1 MRTFSFISLSI
12 TLVLAFVLWLPNE
25 WSFTIIWLSF
35 FFLPILLIADIVA
48 IVHLIRHPKGKAA
61 KWLAGLIVAIPLT
74 TAIGYYAPWHSTS
87 DKTMSAHFR
96 KHEKELR
103 ELVVYTES
111 LSDSVSVKIP
121 SEPMPEGVS
130 EDAYRHALDLLKSA
144 HCKGIET
151 YSRFDSHTIV
161 HFRSSG
167 FSTHGYIFYPDGIVK
182 IFRWDPL
189 GSDWNGTYDLL
200 P

>member
-12 TLVLAFVLWLPNE
+12 TLALAFVLWLPNE

-35 FFLPILLIADIVA
+35 FILPILLIADLA
-48 IVHLIRHPKGKAA
+48 ALVHLIRHRKGKAA
-61 KWLAGLIVAIPLT
+61 KWLTGLVVAIPIAA
-74 TAIGYYAPWHSTS
+74 AIGYYAPWHSTS
-87 DKTMSAHFR
+87 DKTMSALFR

-103 ELVVYTES
+103 ELVSFAES

-121 SEPMPEGVS
+121 SEPIPEGVS
-130 EDAYRHALDLLKSA
+130 EEAYRQTLHLLEKV
-144 HCKGIET
+144 HCTRIET
-151 YSRFDSHTIV
+151 FSRFNDHTIV
-161 HFRSSG
+161 HFRGSG
-167 FSTHGYIFYPDGIVK
+167 FSTHGYIFYPDSTVK

>member
-1 MRTFSFISLSI
+1 MRTFSLISLSI
-12 TLVLAFVLWLPNE
+12 TLALAFVLWLPNE

-35 FFLPILLIADIVA
+35 FILPVLLIADLVA
-48 IVHLIRHPKGKAA
+48 LVYLIRHRKEKAA
-61 KWLAGLIVAIPLT
+61 RWLAGLIVAIPIAG
-74 TAIGYYAPWHSTS
+74 AIGYYAPWHSTS
-87 DKTMSAHFR
+87 DKTISAHFR
-96 KHEKELR
+96 KHEKDLR
-103 ELVVYTES
+103 ELVAYAES

-121 SEPMPEGVS
+121 SKPMPEGVS
-130 EDAYRHALDLLKSA
+130 EEAYRHTLHLLKKV
-144 HCKGIET
+144 HCQQIET
-151 YSRFDSHTIV
+151 YSRFNDHTIV

-167 FSTHGYIFYPDGIVK
+167 FSTHGYIFFPDGTVK

>member
-12 TLVLAFVLWLPNE
+12 TLALAFVLWLPNE
-25 WSFTIIWLSF
+25 LSFPILWLSSII
-35 FFLPILLIADIVA
+35 LPILLIADIIA
-48 IVHLIRHPKGKAA
+48 IVHLIRHRKDKAA
-61 KWLAGLIVAIPLT
+61 KWLTGLVVAIPIAA
-74 TAIGYYAPWHSTS
+74 AIGYYAPWHSTS

-103 ELVVYTES
+103 ELVSFAES

-121 SEPMPEGVS
+121 SEPMPEGIS
-130 EDAYRHALDLLKSA
+130 EDAYRHALDLLKSV
-144 HCKGIET
+144 HCTRIET
-151 YSRFDSHTIV
+151 FSRFNDHTIV

-167 FSTHGYIFYPDGIVK
+167 FSTHGYIFYPDGTVK

-189 GSDWNGTYDLL
+189 GSDSSGEYDLL

>member
-12 TLVLAFVLWLPNE
+12 TLALAFVLWLPNE

-35 FFLPILLIADIVA
+35 FILPILLIADLMALVY
-48 IVHLIRHPKGKAA
+48 LIRNRKEKAA
-61 KWLAGLIVAIPLT
+61 KWLAGLVIAIPLAA
-74 TAIGYYAPWHSTS
+74 AIGYCAPWHSTS

-103 ELVVYTES
+103 EVVAYAES
-111 LSDSVSVKIP
+111 LSDSTSLKFP
-121 SEPMPEGVS
+121 SKPMPENVS
-130 EDAYRHALDLLKSA
+130 EEAYRHMLDLLKQV
-144 HCKGIET
+144 HCTRIET
-151 YSRFDSHTIV
+151 YSHFDSHTIV

-167 FSTHGYIFYPDGIVK
+167 FSTHGFIFYPDGTVK

>member
-1 MRTFSFISLSI
+1 MRTFSLISLSI
-12 TLVLAFVLWLPNE
+12 TLALAFVLWLPNE

-35 FFLPILLIADIVA
+35 FILPILLIADLVA
-48 IVHLIRHPKGKAA
+48 LVHLIRHRKEKGA
-61 KWLAGLIVAIPLT
+61 KWLAGLVVAIPIVA
-74 TAIGYYAPWHSTS
+74 AIGYYAPWHSTS

-96 KHEKELR
+96 KHEKEMR
-103 ELVVYTES
+103 ELVTYAES
-111 LSDSVSVKIP
+111 LSDSVSVKFP
-121 SEPMPEGVS
+121 SKPLPEDVA
-130 EDAYRHALDLLKSA
+130 EEAYQHTLHLLKKV
-144 HCKGIET
+144 HCARIET